1 MLTVY
6 YNTKCPVCDAG
17 ISSQRGRL
25 LDLVRRGVVEFR
37 EINLE
42 PEALVAFGVSA
53 EDVRKWLHAVDEGR
67 LISRADVA
75 IALWRLTPGQGWLA
89 LLLGNPVS
97 LPMTRLGYNL
107 LAEVLYRWNKR
118 RGHW

>member
-1 MLTVY
+1 
-6 YNTKCPVCDAG
+6 
-17 ISSQRGRL
+17 
-25 LDLVRRGVVEFR
+25 
-37 EINLE
+37 
-42 PEALVAFGVSA
+42 
-53 EDVRKWLHAVDEGR
+53 
-67 LISRADVA
+67 VA

-97 LPMTRLGYNL
+97 LPITRLGYNL